1 MNSIEQC
8 NQTVRLLR
16 EWLHRLLLSSPMDT
30 IARVANPQI
39 MRREEGRRIGIVE
52 RRAGADARELRL
64 NRVQ

>member
-1 MNSIEQC
+1 
-8 NQTVRLLR
+8 
-16 EWLHRLLLSSPMDT
+16 MDT